1 MLYKGKSLSCTKRSI
16 GIHNVFVVFVT
27 TKSGDFA
34 ELWIGRLRRAV
45 AELRRAGPGFVAT
58 RSGDLAELGLRR
70 AGRKNMVNPI
80 NSNLFF
86 FHLHL

>member
-34 ELWIGRLRRAV
+34 ERHGSI
-45 AELRRAGPGFVAT
+45 EHFE
-58 RSGDLAELGLRR
+58 ELG
-70 AGRKNMVNPI
+70 AGFAERHGSIEHFEELDFEVLGYYYINYLVKN
-80 NSNLFF
+80 L
-86 FHLHL
+86 LL

>member
-34 ELWIGRLRRAV
+34 ERHGTIEHL
-45 AELRRAGPGFVAT
+45 E
-58 RSGDLAELGLRR
+58 ELGLKVFVTL
-70 AGRKNMVNPI
+70 APW
-80 NSNLFF
+80 FF
-86 FHLHL
+86 

>member
-1 MLYKGKSLSCTKRSI
+1 MKELQSQVTFAELVLYLT
-16 GIHNVFVVFVT
+16 T
-27 TKSGDFA
+27 TKSRDYYY
-34 ELWIGRLRRAV
+34 EVGRLRRAV